1 MKLHERKLFEYL
13 YSECQGIAQKPEIC
27 NINRSEDDQ
36 WKFLSEDGQNVDKD
50 KLYRIWSDWFRK
62 LMRKNQE
69 EFISRLCRNV
79 QCVKMPDIWEDG
91 EAVEN
96 FEDSFKQ
103 SFRYEANKNQSK
115 NALFHLLREPGDDSP
130 LKPVY
135 EWLEQQSNS

>member
-1 MKLHERKLFEYL
+1 M
-13 YSECQGIAQKPEIC
+13 S
-27 NINRSEDDQ
+27 
-36 WKFLSEDGQNVDKD
+36 
-50 KLYRIWSDWFRK
+50 
-62 LMRKNQE
+62 KNQE

-91 EAVEN
+91 EAIEN

-115 NALFHLLREPGDDSP
+115 NALFRLLREPGDDSP